1 MYNFN
6 DTIIE
11 LLKKGESD
19 VSIKTKIY
27 SQYSIILTKKTLEKK
42 RNFVEKMMGTDLSFN
57 ISSQIKIDSPK
68 EIKSILV
75 NYFCK
80 DFELLNSDNE
90 KINELIRL
98 INRDNIITDIEK
110 EFIIEKTKEF
120 GLPDDLVKKTKEYI
134 FSNNPYLDNIFSLIL
149 SDGKINKEEL
159 LFLME
164 KTIENS
170 YNQFD
175 VSDRFWRYSIN
186 FHLDSLFKLIGFEK
200 VVKIWYVSFKLG
212 FSNIFESTSFTK
224 LLDIFYDS
232 DIEKIIS
239 KSLKSMESDFVDQI
253 KSKYKLKEY
262 NINGLY
268 NTIDFDE
275 NKLNIYYDQTNINK
289 VKQSINPDLKKVIE
303 LNNSKPIE
311 AFYLYKSI
319 MLKNNPKIS
328 KKLIKENFEN
338 LTH

>member
-1 MYNFN
+1 M
-6 DTIIE
+6 IE

-19 VSIKTKIY
+19 SSIKTKVY
-27 SQYSIILTKKTLEKK
+27 SKYAIILTKKTLQAK
-42 RNFVEKMMGTDLSFN
+42 RSLVEKMMGTNLLFSLSN
-57 ISSQIKIDSPK
+57 QIKIDPPK
-68 EIKSILV
+68 KIKSIFV
-75 NYFCK
+75 DYFCK
-80 DFELLNSDNE
+80 NFELLNINNE
-90 KINELIRL
+90 KVNELIRL
-98 INRDNIITDIEK
+98 INRDNVITDIEK
-110 EFIIEKTKEF
+110 EFIVEKTKEL
-120 GLPDDLVKKTKEYI
+120 GLSPDLINKTEEYI

-170 YNQFD
+170 YNQLD

-186 FHLDSLFKLIGFEK
+186 FHLDSLFKLKDFEK
-200 VVKIWYVSFKLG
+200 LVKIWYASLKLD
-212 FSNIFESTSFTK
+212 FSDIFDSTNFIK
-224 LLDIFYDS
+224 QLDIFYDS

-239 KSLKSMESDFVDQI
+239 KSLKSMESDFVEQI
-253 KSKYKLKEY
+253 KSIYKLKEY

-268 NTIDFDE
+268 NSIDFDE
-275 NKLNIYYDQTNINK
+275 NKLNIYYDKTKTNK
-289 VKQSINPDLKKVIE
+289 LKQSINPDLKKVIE

-311 AFYLYKSI
+311 AFYLFKSI
-319 MLKNNPKIS
+319 MLKNNSKIS

>member
-1 MYNFN
+1 MVRFN
-6 DTIIE
+6 DLIIE

-19 VSIKTKIY
+19 SSIKTKVY

-57 ISSQIKIDSPK
+57 IGSQIKIDSPK
-68 EIKSILV
+68 KIKSIFV
-75 NYFCK
+75 NYLCK
-80 DFELLNSDNE
+80 DFELLNINNE
-90 KINELIRL
+90 KINELIKL
-98 INRDNIITDIEK
+98 VNRDNIITDIEK

-232 DIEKIIS
+232 DIDKIIS

-268 NTIDFDE
+268 NSIDFDE
-275 NKLNIYYDQTNINK
+275 NKLNIYYDQTKINEI
-289 VKQSINPDLKKVIE
+289 KQSINPDLKKVIE
-303 LNNSKPIE
+303 LINSKPIE